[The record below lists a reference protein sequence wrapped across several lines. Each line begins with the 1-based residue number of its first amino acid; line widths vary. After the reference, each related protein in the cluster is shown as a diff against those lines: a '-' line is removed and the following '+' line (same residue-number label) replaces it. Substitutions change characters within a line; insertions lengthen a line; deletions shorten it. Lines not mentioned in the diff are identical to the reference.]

1 MNKEYIYDWDELQ
14 NICDDRGLLTPD
26 EAAAYLSLKQ
36 NPFTRDIDK
45 ASVKDRINQLYGKR
59 ESIECIR
66 ASYFNTEKLSE
77 WEQKDFDETVS
88 FAIDCCTFRGREF
101 SLDQIKDLPPEM
113 EIWFLKDTGVW
124 SIGRP
129 TWRQIV
135 QEEDLRIYI
144 RIS

>member
-1 MNKEYIYDWDELQ
+1 MIKENIYDWDELQ
-14 NICDDRGLLTPD
+14 NVCDDRGRLTPD

-36 NPFTRDIDK
+36 NHFTRDIDK
-45 ASVKDRINQLYGKR
+45 GSMKQLYGKR
-59 ESIECIR
+59 ESIECFP
-66 ASYFNTEKLSE
+66 ASYFNTEKSE
-77 WEQKDFDETVS
+77 WEQDYFNEIVS
-88 FAIDCCTFRGREF
+88 FATDCCTFRGREF
-101 SLDQIKDLPPEM
+101 SLDKIKDLPPEM

-129 TWRQIV
+129 TWRQIA